1 MHTLTVI
8 PAVSIDDVFAI
19 VVRNFRIGLDVTAV
33 ALGIVCYLLSNRLAA
48 RGLSELDT
56 LRADRQLTRNSD
68 IPCPACAAPCPEC
81 GGEGQHPCY
90 AFGCMGG
97 ILIHAEEICTRLPVS
112 EPHPESCV
120 CRGSR
125 RIVTQ
130 SQPCPVCKGTR
141 IEPCAVCRATGKLS
155 SGRDNLAYAAGYL
168 SRAHA
173 QLAGGMALWRWQEE
187 APACL
192 PCKGTGWQQV
202 PVTPAEREN
211 IRHAEQVQKSLASR
225 AKTC

>member
-1 MHTLTVI
+1 MMHLHLAHPEMLPLWLFLVFLLVI
-8 PAVSIDDVFAI
+8 VPYVFG
-19 VVRNFRIGLDVTAV
+19 VLVPRME
-33 ALGIVCYLLSNRLAA
+33 A
-48 RGLSELDT
+48 RGRAELLA

-112 EPHPESCV
+112 EPHPEICD
-120 CRGSR
+120 CRGTK

-130 SQPCPVCKGTR
+130 SQPCPVCQGTR
-141 IEPCAVCRATGKLS
+141 IEPCAVCRASGQLS

-173 QLAGGMALWRWQEE
+173 MVAGGMVLTVSG
-187 APACL
+187 PISVS
-192 PCKGTGWQQV
+192 T
-202 PVTPAEREN
+202 
-211 IRHAEQVQKSLASR
+211 
-225 AKTC
+225 